1 MAHDP
6 LLFTEVEADV
16 LEEFV
21 VPPSTIALD
30 GLAKF
35 RWTKDYLHIRVVD
48 PANTI
53 TVEQK
58 VTPEVFETYD
68 IDVSNENEIVT
79 GVDCD
84 LLLDFIKKASKDE
97 IVEFK
102 SSIDKLHIGFGHMSG
117 EFASIDTDT
126 IREPEEKEF
135 THSIEATV
143 PKSVFTESKDISSLL
158 GPRIELSVSADQ
170 FDITCSKD
178 DSTIDLE
185 YDVVSDKSD
194 LDQNEPNVFI
204 DKVESEAKATFSRDI
219 YQYLADFVPEG
230 YFNVKADSS
239 SPLVVQCNRADN
251 RIPTKIALGQRV
263 DSR

>member
-1 MAHDP
+1 MSSNP

-35 RWTKDYLHIRVVD
+35 RWTNDYLHIRVVD

-68 IDVSNENEIVT
+68 IEVSNEGMIVT

-84 LLLDFIKKASKDE
+84 LLLDFIKKASGDE
-97 IVEFK
+97 IVEFE
-102 SSIDKLHIGFGHMSG
+102 SSIDRLHIGFGHISG

-126 IREPEEKEF
+126 ISEPQEKEF

-143 PKSVFTESKDISSLL
+143 PKSVFTESKEISSLL
-158 GPRIELSVSADQ
+158 GPKIELSISADR
-170 FDITCSKD
+170 FDITCSGD
-178 DSTIDLE
+178 DSTIELN
-185 YDVVSDKSD
+185 YDVVSDKPE

-204 DKVESEAKATFSRDI
+204 DEAESETIATFSRDV
-219 YQYLADFVPEG
+219 YQYLANFVPEG
-230 YFNVKADSS
+230 YFTVKTDSS
-239 SPLVVQCNRADN
+239 SPLVVNCNRADN
-251 RIPTKIALGQRV
+251 RIPTKIVLAQRMT
-263 DSR
+263 SH